1 MNDSSATSQ
10 PGANLIPDGIETLT
24 VVHFII
30 LALIAIGVVAMIV
43 AGIRRKRIRAR
54 AAQEI
59 RRNAEEAG
67 VAPPAAEVE
76 AEPARPAPASEGGT
90 HEPAAPPPV
99 APPRVSEPTPLDD
112 RPIAAAAPMAPRPA
126 GEAAAGSAPVSAP
139 VSAPPSASAPL
150 ADSPADGPVTQLK
163 GLGPKVSTKLAELG
177 VTTVGQLAA
186 LDDDR
191 AAALDD
197 QLGPFR
203 GRMARDRWIEQAR
216 FLAAGDRAGFEAV
229 FGKL

>member
-10 PGANLIPDGIETLT
+10 PGASLIPDGIETLT

-99 APPRVSEPTPLDD
+99 APPRVSEPAPLDD

-126 GEAAAGSAPVSAP
+126 GEAAAEPAPGSAPPA
-139 VSAPPSASAPL
+139 ASAPL